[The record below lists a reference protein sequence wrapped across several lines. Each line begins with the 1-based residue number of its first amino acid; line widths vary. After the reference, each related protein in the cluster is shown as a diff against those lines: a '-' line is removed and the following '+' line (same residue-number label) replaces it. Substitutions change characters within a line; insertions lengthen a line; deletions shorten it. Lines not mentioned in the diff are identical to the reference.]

1 MKPVLDINVLRLISP
16 IELQNVN
23 ERWGTAGGR
32 SFPNLLG
39 CCPEK
44 KSVRIELSVVVLVFG
59 FVTMPSHFVDWFEV
73 SLG

>member
-1 MKPVLDINVLRLISP
+1 MKGG
-16 IELQNVN
+16 
-23 ERWGTAGGR
+23 GTTGGR

-44 KSVRIELSVVVLVFG
+44 KSVRIELPVVVLVFG